1 MRTAIFLMLVIGTA
15 IGAMMPSKPVVKSPT
30 AEETPKVK
38 PVKWGTTGPPDY
50 SAQAGDSYASAS
62 RRSYTGSGGETV
74 IHRDE
79 DGHFI
84 ADAQVNGSSI
94 RFLVDTGADMV
105 ALSESDARRA
115 GIYVSP
121 SDYRVIGRG
130 ASGDVRGKHVLLD
143 HVVIGGKRVSGVH
156 GAVIEDL
163 DVSLLGQSYL
173 RQIGSVELSGDTMRL
188 R

>member
-1 MRTAIFLMLVIGTA
+1 MRTAVFIMLVVGTA
-15 IGAMMPSKPVVKSPT
+15 VGAMMPSRPAKSPT

-38 PVKWGTTGPPDY
+38 PVKWGVTGPPDY
-50 SAQAGDSYASAS
+50 SAQPSESYASAS
-62 RRSYTGSGGETV
+62 RSSYTAGGETV
-74 IHRDE
+74 IHRDA

-84 ADAQVNGSSI
+84 ADAQVNGASI

-105 ALSESDARRA
+105 ALSEADARRA

-130 ASGDVRGKHVLLD
+130 ASGDVRGMPVVLD
-143 HVVIGGKRVSGVH
+143 HVMIGGKRVTGVH

>member
-1 MRTAIFLMLVIGTA
+1 MRTAVLIMLVVGTS
-15 IGAMMPSKPVVKSPT
+15 IGAMMPSRPAKPPT

-50 SAQAGDSYASAS
+50 TAQARDSYASAAG
-62 RRSYTGSGGETV
+62 RNYASGGETV
-74 IHRDE
+74 IHRDA

-84 ADAQVNGSSI
+84 ADAQVNGASI

-105 ALSESDARRA
+105 ALSEADARRA
-115 GIYVSP
+115 GIHVSP

-130 ASGDVRGKHVLLD
+130 ASGDVRGKHVMLD